1 MTNAIQ
7 KRIEE
12 LKDLI
17 RKFEYEYYI
26 LANPSISDY
35 EFDMLL
41 KELEKLEGE
50 HSEFITSDSPTQ
62 RVGKDITKNF
72 KAVRHEIPMLSLS
85 NTYSEDELF
94 DFDRRVKDGL
104 SEEEKIEYVVEM
116 KIDGVSVSLK
126 YADGVLKT
134 AATRGDGVIGEDVTN
149 NVRTIKSIPLKVNS
163 LKGYESFEVRG
174 EIFMELDDFKNINT
188 ARAETGE
195 KLFANPRNF
204 TAGTIKLQDPKTV
217 ASRPLKIFTYYLLPF
232 NPQVESA
239 QMETHFKNLKKLEEL
254 GFTVNK
260 DYRLCENI
268 NEVINY
274 CKHLETKRHDLPFEI
289 DGAVIKVN
297 SIKQQQRLGSIAKA
311 PRWAVAFKFKAKE
324 ATTKLN
330 KIVWQVGR
338 TGTITPVAELEP
350 VFLAGSTISR
360 ATLHNI
366 DEIKRKDIREGD
378 IVVIEKGGDVIPK
391 INYVLLEQRTKGSVE
406 TKPPAKC
413 PVCSSDL
420 FKPENEVAI
429 YCENHLCPAQI
440 KGRLIHFAARGAMDI
455 NGLGEALID
464 QFVDLGF
471 IKNYADI
478 YELKNQREKL
488 ISLERF
494 GEKSINNLLQAIEES
509 KEQPFSKVLFA
520 LGIRYVGSG
529 AAKKLTDHFHS
540 IDDLM
545 KADEAAIEAVHEI
558 GPSIS
563 KSIRKFF
570 TNAQNLSVIE
580 SLKREGLIF
589 KAEMKNI
596 KKSSQVENK
605 TFVLTGT
612 LSLFTREEASDKII
626 SLGGKVTSSVS
637 KKTDFILA
645 GENAGSKLS
654 KAAELGIK
662 ILTEQEF
669 LEMIE

>member
-1 MTNAIQ
+1 MTDKVQ
-7 KRIEE
+7 QRIEE
-12 LKDLI
+12 LKELL
-17 RKFEYEYYI
+17 RKYEYEYYI
-26 LANPSISDY
+26 LANPTVSDY

-41 KELEKLEGE
+41 KELEKLESE
-50 HSEFITSDSPTQ
+50 HPEFITSDSPTQ
-62 RVGKDITKNF
+62 RVGKDLTKIF
-72 KAVRHEIPMLSLS
+72 KPVQHQAPMLSLS
-85 NTYSEDELF
+85 NTYSEEELY

-104 SEEEKIEYVVEM
+104 DESEKIEYVVEM

-126 YADGVLKT
+126 YTDGILVT
-134 AATRGDGVIGEDVTN
+134 AATRGDGVVGEDVTT
-149 NVRTIKSIPLKVNS
+149 NVRTIKSVPLKVRK

-174 EIFMELDDFKNINT
+174 EIFMELNDFKKINSE
-188 ARAETGE
+188 RAETGE

-204 TAGTIKLQDPKTV
+204 TAGTIKLQDPKIV
-217 ASRPLKIFTYYLLPF
+217 ASRPLKIFTYYLLSS
-232 NPQVESA
+232 NIQS
-239 QMETHFKNLKKLEEL
+239 ETHFQNLRKLEEL
-254 GFTVNK
+254 GFNVNK
-260 DYRLCENI
+260 DYKLCRNI
-268 NEVINY
+268 DEVIRY
-274 CKHLETKRHDLPFEI
+274 CRQLETKRHNLPFEI

-297 SIKQQQRLGSIAKA
+297 SIRQQQVLGNIAKA

-338 TGTITPVAELEP
+338 TGTLTPVAELEP

-378 IVVIEKGGDVIPK
+378 IVAIEKGGDVIPK
-391 INYVLLEQRTKGSVE
+391 INYVLLEQRPNDSIE
-406 TKPPAKC
+406 TKPPAQC
-413 PVCSSDL
+413 PVCGSDL

-429 YCENHLCPAQI
+429 YCENHLCSAQI
-440 KGRLIHFAARGAMDI
+440 KGRLFHFASRGAMDI
-455 NGLGEALID
+455 SGLGDALID

-478 YELKNQREKL
+478 YELKNQKEKL
-488 ISLERF
+488 ILLERF
-494 GEKSINNLLQAIEES
+494 GEKSINNLLKAIEDS

-529 AAKKLTDHFHS
+529 AAKKLADHFHN
-540 IDDLM
+540 IDDLINS
-545 KADEAAIEAVHEI
+545 DESEIEAVHEI

-570 TNAQNLSVIE
+570 ADKQNLSVIE
-580 SLKREGLIF
+580 SLKREGLRF
-589 KAEMKNI
+589 SGEAKKI
-596 KKSSQVENK
+596 KTSTGIENK

-612 LSLFTREEASDKII
+612 LSLFTREEASDKIL
-626 SLGGKVTSSVS
+626 SLGGKVSSSVS
-637 KKTDFILA
+637 KKTDFVLA

-654 KAAELGIK
+654 KATELGIK
-662 ILTEQEF
+662 IITEQEF
-669 LEMIE
+669 LEMIEQWN